1 MVKSMENKKLKI
13 GIIHIYNFPIGL
25 APTVRITAYC
35 KGLLRLGNYID
46 IISIVPQKGDKK
58 TPLKGQCEGGNYYHF
73 CYPPK
78 IRIPI
83 IRSVFWRVKNY
94 YCRYEAL
101 KFIKRSHQL
110 RPYDAFILS
119 FDDPFLFNCIVPF
132 LYDLTNVKI
141 IAIADEYPKP
151 IRKYL
156 KSSVPERKLK
166 KYRKI
171 YKKIDGRILMTA
183 NLQKFYDEKV
193 CPKPT
198 LLLSTIV
205 DTDRFENLKSAK
217 FEREYLCYM
226 GNMELSKDNVDNI
239 IQAFSIIKDNYP
251 DLDLYLYGN
260 PNSKDKNFLLS
271 IIAKLNL
278 TNRVFIKGRIDSNQV
293 PSILAGAKILVA
305 SQPDTKRAEGG
316 FPTKLGEYFM
326 SGVPTILTDVGEI
339 SLYVHD
345 SINGYIVPP
354 SRPDLY
360 ADKLIYILNNY
371 QKALRVS
378 QNAQKYIL
386 DNFGYEV
393 AGEKIEDFIL
403 NKL

>member
-1 MVKSMENKKLKI
+1 MLKI
-13 GIIHIYNFPIGL
+13 GIIHIYNFPVGL

-35 KGLLRLGNYID
+35 KGLLKLGNIVD
-46 IISIVPQKGDKK
+46 IISIVPQKDSKK
-58 TPLKGQCEGGNYYHF
+58 NTLTGKCEGGNYYHF
-73 CYPPK
+73 SYPPK
-78 IRIPI
+78 INIPI
-83 IRSVFWRVKNY
+83 IRSVFWRIKNF
-94 YCRYEAL
+94 YCRYKAL
-101 KFIKRSHQL
+101 EFIRSSHQEH
-110 RPYDAFILS
+110 PYNAFILS
-119 FDDPFLFNCIVPF
+119 FDDPSLFNCIVPV
-132 LYDLTNVKI
+132 LYKLKNIKI

-156 KSSVPERKLK
+156 KQSVPENKLK

-171 YKKIDGRILMTA
+171 YKKIAGRILMTR

-205 DTDRFENLKSAK
+205 DTDRFRNVTPLKS
-217 FEREYLCYM
+217 ERDYLCYM

-239 IQAFSIIKDNYP
+239 ICAFSKIAHNWP
-251 DLDLYLYGN
+251 NLDLHLYGN
-260 PNSKDKNFLLS
+260 PNTKDYNYLLTVIKNFHLH
-271 IIAKLNL
+271 
-278 TNRVFIKGRIDSNQV
+278 NRVFIKGRIESNTV
-293 PSILAGAKILVA
+293 PSVLAGAKILVA

-339 SLYVHD
+339 TIYVKD
-345 SINGYIVPP
+345 SENGYIVPP

-360 ADKLIYILNNY
+360 AEKLSYILNNY
-371 QKALRVS
+371 QEALKVA
-378 QNAQKYIL
+378 QNARKYII
-386 DNFGYEV
+386 DQFGYKI
-393 AGEKIEDFIL
+393 AGEKIENFI